1 MEEVA
6 AARVGSSDDGLCMA
20 WVRVEWV
27 RRWVIG
33 GAAWEVDLG
42 GEERV
47 RGREGE
53 GKRRC
58 GGEERV
64 GGREGAA
71 GKIG

>member
-33 GAAWEVDLG
+33 GATWEVDLG

-47 RGREGE
+47 RGRD
-53 GKRRC
+53 

>member
-6 AARVGSSDDGLCMA
+6 AARVGSSDDGLRMA

-47 RGREGE
+47 RGRDG
-53 GKRRC
+53 R
-58 GGEERV
+58 EERV
-64 GGREGAA
+64 RRGR
-71 GKIG
+71 